1 MSIEKDDKKK
11 VLEFWLDIEAQVL
24 KCVHKKINIFMEIAK
39 DAQHTH
45 THTNSLHWF
54 MNTFMAKVYATN
66 PSSTRNQWRKL
77 MVCRVGKM
85 MPPNEAQT
93 QAIASQSKYWT
104 PIFFPTCRVS
114 FDSLSLFLSVS
125 TTTNHSYFRSLFSFF
140 ARVLFYWLYRTNILF
155 FKKIF
160 FFSCYFTETFER

>member
-1 MSIEKDDKKK
+1 
-11 VLEFWLDIEAQVL
+11 
-24 KCVHKKINIFMEIAK
+24 
-39 DAQHTH
+39 
-45 THTNSLHWF
+45 

-93 QAIASQSKYWT
+93 KAIASQSKYWT

-125 TTTNHSYFRSLFSFF
+125 TTTNHSYFRSLFLSSL
-140 ARVLFYWLYRTNILF
+140 V
-155 FKKIF
+155 
-160 FFSCYFTETFER
+160 FFSIDSIVLTFYSSKKCVFFLLFHWNVWTLTGWKPIPHLIHVRHNVTNGSTQFTDALLYF